1 MPRCCRNSRRDGW
14 WHDPAQS
21 EKLRAALDAALRALS
36 DAAALARSRID
47 PVARF
52 HLGNGARL
60 ERINWLGNT
69 APRGIQESF
78 GIMVNYLY
86 DHDSIEDNH
95 EAFVRDGTIVRSPD
109 VDALLATD
117 RIAALASGAT
127 ERRSHGDT
135 TSKFGAGA
143 ICARCNQ
150 TSHDHHRRRDIMMM
164 NRRTFSTAL
173 LAGAAASLISTR
185 GMAANAA
192 PAKARNVVLVHG
204 LFADGSCW
212 SEVIARLQAAG
223 LNATAV
229 QNPLTTLPEAVASA
243 ERVLARQDGPT
254 VLVGHSFSG
263 MIVTEAG
270 VHPNVSALVYVAA
283 RAPDAG
289 EDYTALAKTY
299 PTPPASAGI
308 VFDGDE
314 GRLSEAAFLRDFA
327 GDLPEA
333 KAKVLYAVQEPFH
346 KALLAGKT
354 THAAWR
360 SKPSFYAV
368 STEDRTIN
376 PDLERFMAKRMGAK
390 TIEVKASHLSLISH
404 PDTITRL
411 ILEAAGQS

>member
-1 MPRCCRNSRRDGW
+1 MNSQDY
-14 WHDPAQS
+14 
-21 EKLRAALDAALRALS
+21 LRQRYPMD
-36 DAAALARSRID
+36 
-47 PVARF
+47 
-52 HLGNGARL
+52 
-60 ERINWLGNT
+60 
-69 APRGIQESF
+69 
-78 GIMVNYLY
+78 
-86 DHDSIEDNH
+86 
-95 EAFVRDGTIVRSPD
+95 
-109 VDALLATD
+109 
-117 RIAALASGAT
+117 
-127 ERRSHGDT
+127 
-135 TSKFGAGA
+135 
-143 ICARCNQ
+143 
-150 TSHDHHRRRDIMMM
+150 
-164 NRRTFSTAL
+164 RRTFVSMVA
-173 LAGAAASLISTR
+173 AGAASTLFQ
-185 GMAANAA
+185 GNAA
-192 PAKARNVVLVHG
+192 AAQSAPKARNVVLVHG
-204 LFADGSCW
+204 LFADGSSW

-270 VHPNVSALVYVAA
+270 MHPNVSALVYVAA

-289 EDYTALAKTY
+289 EDYTALAKTF
-299 PTPPASAGI
+299 PTPPASAGV

-333 KAKVLYAVQEPFH
+333 KAKVLYAVQEPFQ
-346 KALLAGKT
+346 KALLTGKT

-404 PDTITRL
+404 PDEISQL
-411 ILEAAGQS
+411 ILEAAGQRS

>member
-1 MPRCCRNSRRDGW
+1 MMDRR
-14 WHDPAQS
+14 
-21 EKLRAALDAALRALS
+21 
-36 DAAALARSRID
+36 
-47 PVARF
+47 V
-52 HLGNGARL
+52 
-60 ERINWLGNT
+60 
-69 APRGIQESF
+69 
-78 GIMVNYLY
+78 
-86 DHDSIEDNH
+86 
-95 EAFVRDGTIVRSPD
+95 
-109 VDALLATD
+109 
-117 RIAALASGAT
+117 
-127 ERRSHGDT
+127 
-135 TSKFGAGA
+135 
-143 ICARCNQ
+143 
-150 TSHDHHRRRDIMMM
+150 
-164 NRRTFSTAL
+164 FSTTVV
-173 LAGAAASLISTR
+173 AGVAASLISTR
-185 GMAANAA
+185 GMAAKSAV
-192 PAKARNVVLVHG
+192 AKARNVVLVHG

-223 LNATAV
+223 LNATSV
-229 QNPLTTLPEAVASA
+229 QNPLTTLPEAVDSA

-270 VHPNVSALVYVAA
+270 MHPKVSALVYVAA

-289 EDYTALAKTY
+289 EDYTALAKTF

-354 THAAWR
+354 TQAAWR

-376 PDLERFMAKRMGAK
+376 PDLERFMAQRMGAK
-390 TIEVKASHLSLISH
+390 TIEVKASHLALISH
-404 PDTITRL
+404 PLEITNL
-411 ILEAAGQS
+411 ILEAAGQLA